1 MIIILDDNYLYDIR
15 PESNQVEVHF
25 TESGFGH
32 LLQTNLNKNTFF
44 GLFRDFTCGDISNID
59 IDIKIDPTKNIRIW
73 TSRSSIHDYLGF
85 LYFCY
90 KFKCE
95 NISVVFVDDYDK
107 NMQTLGQAGNDE
119 IDELLKHEKKLTT
132 TEINQYKEE
141 WLKLVKENS
150 ELRLFKDKKVISV
163 DYDYLNDYIEEH
175 YNSSDNKNMW
185 RIIGSLMA
193 DDTENYLSDITYKFL
208 LERFISKQ

>member
-1 MIIILDDNYLYDIR
+1 MAMILEDNCLYNIH

-73 TSRSSIHDYLGF
+73 TSHSSIHDYLGF

-90 KFKCE
+90 KFKGE
-95 NISVVFVDDYDK
+95 NVSVVFVDDYDK
-107 NMQTLGQAGNDE
+107 NVRSLGHTSYDE

-150 ELRLFKDKKVISV
+150 EFRLFKDKKVISV

-185 RIIGSLMA
+185 RIIGSLMC
-193 DDTENYLSDITYKFL
+193 DDTENNLNDRTYKFL
-208 LERFISKQ
+208 LERFISKE